1 MRISVKTRNLC
12 VRCLAESFDVRT
24 MNHVARLIDRNY
36 DIHERSGFPETMV
49 IPGRDAAKQIVL
61 DLLAWNRFIELIQQ
75 LARIQRDGI
84 SGRMYRVPGL
94 RALIRSVEEMGFHF
108 DAETCTFHEDAAR
121 NRTPNWG
128 VLEEGRNYVVSLLRI
143 DIVGN
148 SRLVKD
154 YPNDIIQQTYAE
166 LREIF
171 QTAVDG
177 RNGRVWNWE
186 GDGATAAFY
195 GENTQLTATLAAV
208 NIVHELFFYN
218 ALRCRLPM
226 DLQVRAAVHNGQI
239 EYHEKFERMKG
250 PAFSTLV
257 EIESKHG
264 KPQSV
269 YLSETVYTAL
279 TAEVADWLTP
289 LRLKSGVNLYRY
301 ELKFGE

>member
-1 MRISVKTRNLC
+1 
-12 VRCLAESFDVRT
+12 

-36 DIHERSGFPETMV
+36 DIHERSGFPDTMV

-75 LARIQRDGI
+75 MARISRDGL
-84 SGRMYRVPGL
+84 SGRMYRVAGL
-94 RALIRSVEEMGFHF
+94 HALIRSVEEMGFHF
-108 DAETCTFHEDAAR
+108 DPQTCTFHEDAAR
-121 NRTPNWG
+121 NRTRNWG
-128 VLEEGRNYVVSLLRI
+128 VLEEGRNYVVSLVRI

-154 YPNDIIQQTYAE
+154 YPDEIIQPTYAE

-171 QTAVDG
+171 QGVVER

-208 NIVHELFFYN
+208 NVVHELFFYN
-218 ALRCRLPM
+218 ALRRRLPQ
-226 DLQVRAAVHNGQI
+226 DLQVRVAVHNGQI
-239 EYHEKFERMKG
+239 EYHEKFEQMKG
-250 PAFSTLV
+250 QAFSTLV

-264 KPQSV
+264 KPQAV

-279 TAEVADWLTP
+279 TAEVAEWLTP
-289 LRLKSGVNLYRY
+289 VRVKSGMNLYRY
-301 ELKFGE
+301 ELSFGD